1 MKSEM
6 LIKMVDG
13 GLVNYDDDS
22 YKIGGC
28 PTCDYGSS
36 YITEIDMTLTK
47 HKIHIKTDKMYDY
60 VLSEGDM
67 LKLLLSNYKEITT
80 MTEKEFVDWLKVKLL
95 EIVSKD
101 ELEKYSVVEL

>member
-1 MKSEM
+1 
-6 LIKMVDG
+6 
-13 GLVNYDDDS
+13 
-22 YKIGGC
+22 
-28 PTCDYGSS
+28 
-36 YITEIDMTLTK
+36 
-47 HKIHIKTDKMYDY
+47 MYDY